1 MYHMD
6 WEVTGLIQEL
16 KKTKSRDDDSATQ
29 PCQECV
35 GGYIQMLPTLSRVFV
50 KIKEI
55 KMKSYRYKDTV
66 IPALGLGTWKSNK
79 GEVYGAVRHAL
90 QIGYRHIDCAPAYT
104 NEEEVGAALKEVM
117 KTKKVQR
124 DSLWVTSKL
133 WNNAHLAEDV
143 EPALKKT
150 LKDLQL
156 DYLDLYLIHWP
167 VAFRPQAFF
176 PKSVADYL
184 PLEQAPL
191 IETWQAME
199 ECVGKGLVRHIGVCN
214 FSTKKLGDLLAAAS
228 IAPMMN
234 QVELHPYLQQ
244 HEMLKFCRENNI
256 LLTAYSPL
264 GSSDRPKGMKKKD
277 EPTLL
282 DNGVLGKIAAKHQ
295 KTVAQI
301 LISWAL
307 ARETVVIPK
316 SVNEQRLR
324 ENFEAQELQLDE
336 EDMATIAG
344 LDMGYRLVDGAFF
357 AAPGSGYTVAG
368 IWDE

>member
-1 MYHMD
+1 
-6 WEVTGLIQEL
+6 
-16 KKTKSRDDDSATQ
+16 
-29 PCQECV
+29 
-35 GGYIQMLPTLSRVFV
+35 
-50 KIKEI
+50 
-55 KMKSYRYKDTV
+55 MKSYSYKDTA

-104 NEEEVGAALKEVM
+104 NEEEVGAAIKEAV
-117 KTKKVQR
+117 KTQKIQR

-133 WNNAHLAEDV
+133 WNNAHIPEDV

-150 LKDLQL
+150 LADLQL
-156 DYLDLYLIHWP
+156 EYLDLYLIHWP
-167 VAFRPQAFF
+167 VAFRPQVFF
-176 PKSVADYL
+176 PKGAADYL
-184 PLEQAPL
+184 PLEQVPI
-191 IETWQAME
+191 IETWQALE
-199 ECVGKGLVRHIGVCN
+199 ACVGKGLVRQIGVCN
-214 FSTKKLGDLLAAAS
+214 FSTKKLGDLIAKAS

-234 QVELHPYLQQ
+234 QIELHPYLQQ
-244 HEMLKFCRENNI
+244 QEMLKFCRENEV

-282 DNGVLGKIAAKHQ
+282 DNGELGKIAAKH
-295 KTVAQI
+295 KVSVAQV

-316 SVNEQRLR
+316 SVNEQRLQQ
-324 ENFEAQELQLDE
+324 NFDALNLQLDE
-336 EDMATIAG
+336 EDMAAIAK

-368 IWDE
+368 IWDEE